1 MEEFESREWKERK
14 KKKKKKKTRT
24 KIIKLV
30 KRIVISSEISSKI
43 FPQLLKFA
51 RIWRKCGSIVEYTI

>member
-14 KKKKKKKTRT
+14 KKRKIRT